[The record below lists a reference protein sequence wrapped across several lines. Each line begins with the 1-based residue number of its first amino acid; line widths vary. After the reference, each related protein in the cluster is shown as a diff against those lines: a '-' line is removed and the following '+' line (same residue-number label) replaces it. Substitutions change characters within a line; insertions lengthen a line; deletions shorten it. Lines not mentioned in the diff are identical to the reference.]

1 MERLKLGYLRVFCER
16 GDICARRPWRG
27 LIGWMV
33 VGLWFAM
40 VEGGHAQSPSVAK
53 LEFDVAS
60 VRQNKSGD
68 KPTSTF
74 SLDNGNVYS
83 TVNKGDV
90 FAPQGS
96 YFSATNQPLW
106 HYISFAYNLSGTQ
119 ELAFRFNYFAG
130 LSSKAPAWVTGGLDS
145 SADRFD
151 IMARSDGHPTKDQM
165 RLMMQALLADR
176 FKLVVHHETRQAPV
190 FALVLAKPGNTGAA
204 LVPHPASDT
213 CAVESTAEGAEE
225 NANVQAPRSALGELP
240 RVCGVIAHLPT
251 TATGHI
257 RFGGRGVTLSLLASS
272 LPTMTGMATVA
283 RPVVD
288 ETGLSGTFDFTL
300 DWVPE
305 FNAPPDASG
314 PNFRDGLKAQ
324 LGLKLEPRQG
334 PVDIL
339 VVDHVE
345 RPGAN

>member
-1 MERLKLGYLRVFCER
+1 MERLRPGRLRWVCVTLVP
-16 GDICARRPWRG
+16 GG
-27 LIGWMV
+27 VGWMAMW
-33 VGLWFAM
+33 LWFAM
-40 VEGGHAQSPSVAK
+40 VSEGYAQSQPGAK

-68 KPTSTF
+68 AASSTF

-90 FAPQGS
+90 FTPRGS
-96 YFSATNQPLW
+96 YFAATNQPLW
-106 HYISFAYNLSGTQ
+106 HYIAFAYNLSGTQ
-119 ELAFRFNYFAG
+119 ELALRFNYFAG
-130 LSSKAPAWVTGGLDS
+130 LSAKAPAWVTGSFDA

-151 IMARSDGHPTKDQM
+151 ITARSDERPTKDQM

-176 FKLVVHHETRQAPV
+176 FKLMVHHETRQAPI
-190 FALVLAKPGNTGAA
+190 FALVPVKPGQTGAE

-213 CAVESTAEGAEE
+213 CAIEPAGEGADNSGS
-225 NANVQAPRSALGELP
+225 NAPAPRSALGELP

-251 TATGHI
+251 SATGHI
-257 RFGGRGVTLSLLASS
+257 RFGGRGVMLSLLASS
-272 LPTMTGMATVA
+272 LPTMTGMATIP
-283 RPVVD
+283 RPVID

-314 PNFRDGLKAQ
+314 PNFRESLKEQ
-324 LGLKLEPRQG
+324 LGLKLEKQQG

-339 VVDHVE
+339 VIDHVE
-345 RPGAN
+345 HPSAN

>member
-1 MERLKLGYLRVFCER
+1 MERLRLGRLREIGVTLVR
-16 GDICARRPWRG
+16 SGV
-27 LIGWMV
+27 GWMAM
-33 VGLWFAM
+33 GLWFATLS
-40 VEGGHAQSPSVAK
+40 VADAQSSPTAK

-60 VRQNKSGD
+60 VRQNKSD
-68 KPTSTF
+68 DRPSSTF

-90 FAPQGS
+90 FTPRGS
-96 YFSATNQPLW
+96 YFATTNQPLW

-119 ELAFRFNYFAG
+119 ELALRFNYFAG
-130 LSSKAPAWVTGGLDS
+130 LSSKAPTWATGGFDV

-151 IMARSDGHPTKDQM
+151 ISARSDERPTKEQM

-176 FKLVVHHETRQAPV
+176 FRLMVHHETRQAPV
-190 FALVLAKPGNTGAA
+190 FALVPVKPGQRGAE

-213 CAVESTAEGAEE
+213 CAVEPATEGAD
-225 NANVQAPRSALGELP
+225 NSGSNVLAQRSTLRELP

-251 TATGHI
+251 SATGHI

-272 LPTMTGMATVA
+272 LPTMTGMAA
-283 RPVVD
+283 IPRPVID
-288 ETGLSGTFDFTL
+288 ETGLNGTFDLTL

-314 PNFRDGLKAQ
+314 PNFREALKEQ
-324 LGLKLEPRQG
+324 LGLKLEPQQG
-334 PVDIL
+334 LVDIL
-339 VVDHVE
+339 LIDRVE
-345 RPGAN
+345 HPSAN

>member
-1 MERLKLGYLRVFCER
+1 MS
-16 GDICARRPWRG
+16 
-27 LIGWMV
+27 
-33 VGLWFAM
+33 
-40 VEGGHAQSPSVAK
+40 GGHAQSPPAAK

-60 VRQNKSGD
+60 VRQNKSDD
-68 KPTSTF
+68 KPSSTF

-90 FAPQGS
+90 FTPRGS
-96 YFSATNQPLW
+96 YFAATNQPLW
-106 HYISFAYNLSGTQ
+106 HYIAFAYNLSGTE
-119 ELAFRFNYFAG
+119 ELALRFNYFAG
-130 LSSKAPAWVTGGLDS
+130 LSSKAPAWVTGGFDV

-151 IMARSDGHPTKDQM
+151 ITARSDGRPTKGQM

-176 FKLVVHHETRQAPV
+176 FKLMVHRETRQAPV
-190 FALVLAKPGNTGAA
+190 FALVLVKPGQTGAG

-213 CAVESTAEGAEE
+213 CGVESTAEGADDS
-225 NANVQAPRSALGELP
+225 ASNVSAPRSVLKEVP

-251 TATGHI
+251 GASGHI

-272 LPTMTGMATVA
+272 LPTMTGMAMIP
-283 RPVVD
+283 RPVID

-314 PNFRDGLKAQ
+314 PNFREGLKEQ

-339 VVDHVE
+339 VIDRVE
-345 RPGAN
+345 HPSAN